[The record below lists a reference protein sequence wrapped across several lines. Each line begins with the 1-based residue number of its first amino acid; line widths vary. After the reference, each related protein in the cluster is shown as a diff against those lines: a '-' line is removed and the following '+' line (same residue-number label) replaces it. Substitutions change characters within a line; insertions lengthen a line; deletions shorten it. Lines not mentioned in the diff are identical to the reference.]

1 MTFAPPSRNLYPWP
15 GTVSKMVL
23 YATATLL
30 FNRKLSPEC
39 QDLIRRCLRRDVGGE
54 NADTRDTETS
64 LDAKYILDLTIY
76 IASVIVAVI
85 LCLKLL

>member
-1 MTFAPPSRNLYPWP
+1 MP
-15 GTVSKMVL
+15 GLDKEM
-23 YATATLL
+23 
-30 FNRKLSPEC
+30 FEEGC
-39 QDLIRRCLRRDVGGE
+39 EGE